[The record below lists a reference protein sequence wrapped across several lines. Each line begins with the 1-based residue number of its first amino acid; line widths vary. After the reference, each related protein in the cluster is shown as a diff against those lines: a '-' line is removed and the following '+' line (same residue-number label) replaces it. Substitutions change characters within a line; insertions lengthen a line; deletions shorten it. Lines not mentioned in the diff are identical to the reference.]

1 MNQFKHC
8 PVIEVGDVFTR
19 VDRNG
24 KRWTAEV
31 INRTEYFVDV
41 KKMQPYKIKVGD
53 EFGYHYEDPTPTYER
68 CMIHRIYE
76 EIEDGEELA
85 QGIWGL
91 YAKKLLKRVP
101 TAKYVLDCKEEQSAH
116 SRYDRSYSLIKY
128 GDGVERSNED
138 MEEAFKLFHKYC
150 EE

>member
-19 VDRNG
+19 VDRNSN
-24 KRWTAEV
+24 RWTAEV

-41 KKMQPYKIKVGD
+41 KKMQPYKVKVGN
-53 EFGYHYEDPTPTYER
+53 EFGYRYEDPTPTYER

-76 EIEDGEELA
+76 EIEDGEELV
-85 QGIWGL
+85 QGFHGL
-91 YAKKLLKRVP
+91 YTRKSFKRVP
-101 TAKYVLDCKEEQSAH
+101 TAKYVLDCKEDYSKH
-116 SRYDRSYSLIKY
+116 WKYDRPYELIKY

-138 MEEAFKLFHKYC
+138 IEEAFNLFYKYC